1 MFFFLRFWTYLF
13 LWYIFNPKINSM
25 SRFLFSGP
33 WVSKIARQTLDVL
46 LFSAFAQIFLLPD
59 YIQRGNS
66 KSADEDYM
74 SIFWP
79 ANIKNSR
86 REHRMLS
93 FFQMRTHISSFLI
106 SSTWTLRCQ
115 MICPTSVFWPLGV
128 QNKTRVTQHVPFSWS
143 RARKPAL
150 WRWLKTFNMNLR
162 LFPDLWVSKIAKD
175 KEHVLVSLPL
185 GTYVGSLYIF
195 SSKTYQ
201 KGS

>member
-1 MFFFLRFWTYLF
+1 MSVQNCATDFGCSSLLCFCANIPSSWLHSTGKLKISGRRLHVYFLACEYQKFTSRTPYVVFLPNEDTYLF
-13 LWYIFNPKINSM
+13 
-25 SRFLFSGP
+25 
-33 WVSKIARQTLDVL
+33 
-46 LFSAFAQIFLLPD
+46 
-59 YIQRGNS
+59 
-66 KSADEDYM
+66 
-74 SIFWP
+74 
-79 ANIKNSR
+79 
-86 REHRMLS
+86 
-93 FFQMRTHISSFLI
+93 FLI

-115 MICPTSVFWPLGV
+115 IICPTSVFWPLGV
-128 QNKTRVTQHVPFSWS
+128 QNKTRVTQNVPFSWS